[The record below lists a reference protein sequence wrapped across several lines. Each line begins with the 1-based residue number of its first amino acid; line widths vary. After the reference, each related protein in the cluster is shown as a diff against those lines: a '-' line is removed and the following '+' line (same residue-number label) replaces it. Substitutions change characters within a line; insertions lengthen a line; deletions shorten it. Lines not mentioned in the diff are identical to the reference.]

1 MGYCFLLSLYFED
14 LAVNYPLD
22 NLAKIHVNIMEIL
35 VKEEIE
41 KQLKFYP
48 INLRNYINKVE
59 VATYAL
65 NRLPPLYAS
74 STIGKEK
81 QKRIGKQK
89 YKTHINLA
97 VHRALAAIE
106 RDPLRK
112 STPLMSEDYAQYQLA
127 ESSLKKLEN
136 ILKQYGFIFNN
147 QRLSWNNL
155 NTVIKQ
161 LFANKINQTNN
172 SEYLNIQDFT
182 YMSNDMNSG
191 FLDITKNP

>member
-1 MGYCFLLSLYFED
+1 M
-14 LAVNYPLD
+14 NYPLD
-22 NLAKIHVNIMEIL
+22 NIAKIHVNIMEIL

-48 INLRNYINKVE
+48 KNIRNYINKVE

-89 YKTHINLA
+89 YKDQITLA
-97 VHRALAAIE
+97 VRRALAAIE

-127 ESSLKKLEN
+127 ENSLKTLEN
-136 ILKQYGFIFNN
+136 ILKEYGVISND
-147 QRLSWNNL
+147 QRLDWNNL
-155 NTVIKQ
+155 NRVIKQ
-161 LFANKINQTNN
+161 LIAKTR
-172 SEYLNIQDFT
+172 
-182 YMSNDMNSG
+182 
-191 FLDITKNP
+191 TKKMTQII